1 MLRLG
6 WQVMRGLLGQ
16 VVDPARV
23 HRALWIAGAVAA
35 VVLVVL
41 VALDLANGWAGTG
54 GLRPGLVVAAVTIS
68 VFLLAF
74 ACCPTAREVG
84 PELRING
91 RQVRPD
97 TASAVRWEVRPYL
110 DRVRRP
116 VHPEHRDA
124 ILHDV
129 PLLQRGIVRQLTRLA
144 PLLLAVAIGATVV
157 LSFSPMHGFFMVWP
171 FLYLASLPEM
181 FLRLGRSERARRD
194 ALATPPAAPD
204 ERPQWRRDPSGSK
217 LGLPGE

>member
-6 WQVMRGLLGQ
+6 WQVIRGLLGQ

-23 HRALWIAGAVAA
+23 RRALWIAGAVAA
-35 VVLVVL
+35 VALVAL
-41 VALDLANGWAGTG
+41 LALDLANGWAGTG
-54 GLRPGLVVAAVTIS
+54 GLRPGLVITAVTVS
-68 VFLLAF
+68 VFLLVY

-97 TASAVRWEVRPYL
+97 TALAVRWEVRPYL

-124 ILHDV
+124 ILNDV
-129 PLLQRGIVRQLTRLA
+129 PLLQRGIVRQLTA
-144 PLLLAVAIGATVV
+144 
-157 LSFSPMHGFFMVWP
+157 
-171 FLYLASLPEM
+171 
-181 FLRLGRSERARRD
+181 GRS
-194 ALATPPAAPD
+194 
-204 ERPQWRRDPSGSK
+204 
-217 LGLPGE
+217 